1 MLIGELATASGLSRE
16 ALRFYEQQGLIRAR
30 RLDNGY
36 RDYPPEVVTLVQ
48 YIRTAQQLG
57 FTLAEIG
64 DRLPAIWDAAEPGPA
79 LAQVLTA
86 KLQEID
92 DRIAALQAL
101 RQTLAEQCR
110 FTPEP
115 AHSMMQGRPTKRDR
129 RQLQQAR
136 QHLQTTKPADSWNGR
151 WSARFDDA

>member
-30 RLDNGY
+30 RLGNGY
-36 RDYPPEVVTLVQ
+36 RDYPAEAVALVQ

-64 DRLPAIWDAAEPGPA
+64 DRLPGIWDAQDPGPA
-79 LAQVLTA
+79 LAQVLAA

-92 DRIAALQAL
+92 TRITALQAL
-101 RQTLAEQCR
+101 RQTLAERVAADC
-110 FTPEP
+110 P
-115 AHSMMQGRPTKRDR
+115 
-129 RQLQQAR
+129 LQA
-136 QHLQTTKPADSWNGR
+136 KKIS
-151 WSARFDDA
+151 

>member
-30 RLDNGY
+30 RLDNGS

-79 LAQVLTA
+79 LAQVLAA

-92 DRIAALQAL
+92 ERIAALQAL
-101 RQTLAEQCR
+101 RQTLAERVATDC
-110 FTPEP
+110 PL
-115 AHSMMQGRPTKRDR
+115 QGRAT
-129 RQLQQAR
+129 QA
-136 QHLQTTKPADSWNGR
+136 KASSPAC
-151 WSARFDDA
+151 

>member
-79 LAQVLTA
+79 LAQVLAA

-92 DRIAALQAL
+92 ERIAALQAL
-101 RQTLAEQCR
+101 RQTLAERVATDCPR
-110 FTPEP
+110 
-115 AHSMMQGRPTKRDR
+115 QGRAT
-129 RQLQQAR
+129 QA
-136 QHLQTTKPADSWNGR
+136 KASSPAC
-151 WSARFDDA
+151 

>member
-79 LAQVLTA
+79 LAQVLAA

-92 DRIAALQAL
+92 ARIAALQAL
-101 RQTLAEQCR
+101 RQTLAERVPTDC
-110 FTPEP
+110 PL
-115 AHSMMQGRPTKRDR
+115 QGRAP
-129 RQLQQAR
+129 
-136 QHLQTTKPADSWNGR
+136 PAKAS
-151 WSARFDDA
+151 SPAF

>member
-64 DRLPAIWDAAEPGPA
+64 DRLPAIWDTAEPGPA
-79 LAQVLTA
+79 LTQVLAA

-101 RQTLAEQCR
+101 RQTLAERVATDC
-110 FTPEP
+110 P
-115 AHSMMQGRPTKRDR
+115 
-129 RQLQQAR
+129 LQAR
-136 QHLQTTKPADSWNGR
+136 SPRARASSPA
-151 WSARFDDA
+151 F

>member
-64 DRLPAIWDAAEPGPA
+64 DRLPAIWDAAEPCARRWPSVWPPTARCRPGRHGPRPLRLLYEPNRAVA
-79 LAQVLTA
+79 LVRHAP
-86 KLQEID
+86 
-92 DRIAALQAL
+92 AAIKNRVIFLHPL
-101 RQTLAEQCR
+101 RR
-110 FTPEP
+110 Y
-115 AHSMMQGRPTKRDR
+115 
-129 RQLQQAR
+129 
-136 QHLQTTKPADSWNGR
+136 
-151 WSARFDDA
+151 

>member
-79 LAQVLTA
+79 LAQVLAA

-92 DRIAALQAL
+92 ERIAALQAL
-101 RQTLAEQCR
+101 RQTLAERVATDC
-110 FTPEP
+110 P
-115 AHSMMQGRPTKRDR
+115 
-129 RQLQQAR
+129 LQAQAP
-136 QHLQTTKPADSWNGR
+136 HAKASSPD
-151 WSARFDDA
+151 F

>member
-64 DRLPAIWDAAEPGPA
+64 DRLPAIWDAAEPGRA
-79 LAQVLTA
+79 LAQVLAA

-101 RQTLAEQCR
+101 RQTLAERVATYC
-110 FTPEP
+110 P
-115 AHSMMQGRPTKRDR
+115 
-129 RQLQQAR
+129 LQAR
-136 QHLQTTKPADSWNGR
+136 TPRAKASS
-151 WSARFDDA
+151 SAF

>member
-79 LAQVLTA
+79 LAQVLAA
-86 KLQEID
+86 KLREID
-92 DRIAALQAL
+92 ERIAALQAL
-101 RQTLAEQCR
+101 RQTLAERVATDC
-110 FTPEP
+110 P
-115 AHSMMQGRPTKRDR
+115 
-129 RQLQQAR
+129 LQAR
-136 QHLQTTKPADSWNGR
+136 ASR
-151 WSARFDDA
+151 ARASSPDF

>member
-79 LAQVLTA
+79 LAQVLAA

-101 RQTLAEQCR
+101 RQTLAERVATDC
-110 FTPEP
+110 P
-115 AHSMMQGRPTKRDR
+115 
-129 RQLQQAR
+129 LQAR
-136 QHLQTTKPADSWNGR
+136 VPRAKAS
-151 WSARFDDA
+151 SSVF

>member
-1 MLIGELATASGLSRE
+1 MQIGALAAASGLSRE

-36 RDYPPEVVTLVQ
+36 RNYPAEAVALVQ

-64 DRLPAIWDAAEPGPA
+64 DRLPGIWDAPDPGPA
-79 LAQVLTA
+79 LAQVLAA

-92 DRIAALQAL
+92 TRIAALQVL
-101 RQTLAEQCR
+101 RQTLAERVAADC
-110 FTPEP
+110 P
-115 AHSMMQGRPTKRDR
+115 
-129 RQLQQAR
+129 LQAPSN
-136 QHLQTTKPADSWNGR
+136 L
-151 WSARFDDA
+151 

>member
-79 LAQVLTA
+79 LAQVLAA

-92 DRIAALQAL
+92 DRIAALQGL
-101 RQTLAEQCR
+101 RQTLAERVATDC
-110 FTPEP
+110 P
-115 AHSMMQGRPTKRDR
+115 
-129 RQLQQAR
+129 LQAR
-136 QHLQTTKPADSWNGR
+136 VQRAKASSPV
-151 WSARFDDA
+151 F

>member
-30 RLDNGY
+30 RLGNGY
-36 RDYPPEVVTLVQ
+36 RDYPAETVTLVQ

-64 DRLPAIWDAAEPGPA
+64 DRLPGIWDAPDPGPA
-79 LAQVLTA
+79 LARVLAA

-92 DRIAALQAL
+92 TRIAALQAL
-101 RQTLAEQCR
+101 RQTLAERVAADCPLQSSKKSKKQA
-110 FTPEP
+110 P
-115 AHSMMQGRPTKRDR
+115 APTH
-129 RQLQQAR
+129 QA
-136 QHLQTTKPADSWNGR
+136 S
-151 WSARFDDA
+151 

>member
-36 RDYPPEVVTLVQ
+36 RAYPPEVVTLVQ

-79 LAQVLTA
+79 LAQVLAA

-92 DRIAALQAL
+92 ERIAALQAL
-101 RQTLAEQCR
+101 RQTLAERVATDC
-110 FTPEP
+110 PL
-115 AHSMMQGRPTKRDR
+115 QGRAK
-129 RQLQQAR
+129 QA
-136 QHLQTTKPADSWNGR
+136 KASSPAC
-151 WSARFDDA
+151 

>member
-64 DRLPAIWDAAEPGPA
+64 DRLPAIWDTAEPGPA
-79 LAQVLTA
+79 LAQLLAA
-86 KLQEID
+86 KLREID

-101 RQTLAEQCR
+101 RQTLAERVATDC
-110 FTPEP
+110 PPP
-115 AHSMMQGRPTKRDR
+115 ALPPRAKAAS
-129 RQLQQAR
+129 
-136 QHLQTTKPADSWNGR
+136 PAS
-151 WSARFDDA
+151 

>member
-30 RLDNGY
+30 RLANGY

-64 DRLPAIWDAAEPGPA
+64 DRLPSIWDAPEPGP
-79 LAQVLTA
+79 LLNQVLA
-86 KLQEID
+86 SKLGEID
-92 DRIAALQAL
+92 ARITALQAL
-101 RQTLAEQCR
+101 RQTLAERVATDCPLHTR
-110 FTPEP
+110 GPSP
-115 AHSMMQGRPTKRDR
+115 SLA
-129 RQLQQAR
+129 
-136 QHLQTTKPADSWNGR
+136 
-151 WSARFDDA
+151 

>member
-30 RLDNGY
+30 RLANGY

-64 DRLPAIWDAAEPGPA
+64 DRLPAIWDTAEPGPA
-79 LAQVLTA
+79 LAQVLAA

-101 RQTLAEQCR
+101 RQTLAERVATDCPLHTR
-110 FTPEP
+110 GLHT
-115 AHSMMQGRPTKRDR
+115 A
-129 RQLQQAR
+129 
-136 QHLQTTKPADSWNGR
+136 
-151 WSARFDDA
+151 

>member
-79 LAQVLTA
+79 LAQVLAA

-92 DRIAALQAL
+92 ERIAALQAL
-101 RQTLAEQCR
+101 RQTLAERVVTDC
-110 FTPEP
+110 P
-115 AHSMMQGRPTKRDR
+115 
-129 RQLQQAR
+129 LQAR
-136 QHLQTTKPADSWNGR
+136 APRARASSPA
-151 WSARFDDA
+151 F